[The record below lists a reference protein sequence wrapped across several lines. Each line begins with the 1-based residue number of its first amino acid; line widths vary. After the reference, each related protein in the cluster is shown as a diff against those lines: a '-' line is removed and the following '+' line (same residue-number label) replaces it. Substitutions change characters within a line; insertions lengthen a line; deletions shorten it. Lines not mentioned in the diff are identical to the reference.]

1 MLRRARLLLSS
12 AAVASGL
19 TATDIE
25 SKLRSSSR
33 LQATTVEVVDTSAG
47 CGSFFKIKIASP
59 VFAGKPLIQ
68 QHRLVNEV
76 LREEIKNIHG
86 FTLETKSV

>member
-1 MLRRARLLLSS
+1 MFRRLSVLLSNAS
-12 AAVASGL
+12 AVGL
-19 TATDIE
+19 TAADIE

-33 LQATTVEVVDTSAG
+33 LQPTTVEVVDTSAG
-47 CGSFFKIKIASP
+47 CGSFFKIKIVSP
-59 VFAGKPLIQ
+59 VFSGKPLIQ

-86 FTLETKSV
+86 FTLETKS